1 MFVKNLM
8 VVGKLFT
15 ILISLLLISCGTT
28 TDNKYN
34 SKSAYLSAED
44 NYHSGAHAVTLASNF
59 LKYKFFSLSKEDK
72 KKQQQAIFYALD
84 NLPEGEIIRW
94 HNEDNNSWGRVKIVS
109 SYPQGSGYCR
119 IIFSQISKKG
129 KIRDFKETAC
139 KDVAYDG
146 WLFIV
151 NRS

>member
-8 VVGKLFT
+8 AVGKLCI
-15 ILISLLLISCGTT
+15 ILTSLLLISCGTT
-28 TDNKYN
+28 TNNEFN
-34 SKSAYLSAED
+34 SKSTYLSTED
-44 NYHSGAHAVTLASNF
+44 NYNSGVNGVTLASNF

-72 KKQQQAIFYALD
+72 KKQQQAVFFALD
-84 NLPEGEIIRW
+84 NLLEDEIIRW
-94 HNEDNNSWGRVKIVS
+94 YNDRNNSWGKIKVVS

-119 IIFSQISKKG
+119 VIFSQISNKG

-139 KDVAYDG
+139 KDTSYQG
-146 WLFIV
+146 WLFII

>member
-1 MFVKNLM
+1 MR
-8 VVGKLFT
+8 
-15 ILISLLLISCGTT
+15 
-28 TDNKYN
+28 
-34 SKSAYLSAED
+34 E
-44 NYHSGAHAVTLASNF
+44 
-59 LKYKFFSLSKEDK
+59 EDK

-129 KIRDFKETAC
+129 KIRDFKVEH
-139 KDVAYDG
+139 KDTENH
-146 WLFIV
+146 FITLE
-151 NRS
+151 NHDKDLESQEKYHPELEF

>member
-8 VVGKLFT
+8 AVGKLST

-28 TDNKYN
+28 TDNKFN
-34 SKSAYLSAED
+34 SKSTYLSAED
-44 NYHSGAHAVTLASNF
+44 NYNSGGHAVILANNF

-84 NLPEGEIIRW
+84 NLSEGEIIRW
-94 HNEDNNSWGRVKIVS
+94 HNDDSNSWGKIKIVS
-109 SYPQGSGYCR
+109 SYPHGSGYCR
-119 IIFSQISKKG
+119 VIFSQISKKG

-146 WLFIV
+146 WLFII

>member
-8 VVGKLFT
+8 VVGKLFAIT
-15 ILISLLLISCGTT
+15 TSLLLISCGTAT
-28 TDNKYN
+28 ENKFN
-34 SKSAYLSAED
+34 SKSTYLSSED
-44 NYHSGAHAVTLASNF
+44 NYSSGTHAVTLASNF

-94 HNEDNNSWGRVKIVS
+94 HNDDSNSWGRIKVVS
-109 SYPQGSGYCR
+109 SYPHGSGYCR

-146 WLFIV
+146 WLFII

>member
-44 NYHSGAHAVTLASNF
+44 NYHSGAHAVTLTSNF

-109 SYPQGSGYCR
+109 SYPQGNGYCR

-146 WLFIV
+146 WLFII

>member
-1 MFVKNLM
+1 MLVKNSM
-8 VVGKLFT
+8 VVGKLSI
-15 ILISLLLISCGTT
+15 ILISLLLISCGTAT
-28 TDNKYN
+28 NNKYN
-34 SKSAYLSAED
+34 SKSAYLSTE
-44 NYHSGAHAVTLASNF
+44 NTYYSGTHAVILASNF

-84 NLPEGEIIRW
+84 NLSEGEIIRW
-94 HNEDNNSWGRVKIVS
+94 HNNDSNSWGRIKVVS
-109 SYPQGSGYCR
+109 SYPHGSGYCR
-119 IIFSQISKKG
+119 VIFSQISKKG

-146 WLFIV
+146 WLFII

>member
-8 VVGKLFT
+8 AVGKLST

-28 TDNKYN
+28 TNNKFN
-34 SKSAYLSAED
+34 SKSTYLSTEN
-44 NYHSGAHAVTLASNF
+44 NYASGLHSVTLASNF

-72 KKQQQAIFYALD
+72 KKQQQAVFYALD
-84 NLPEGEIIRW
+84 SLSEGETIRW
-94 HNEDNNSWGRVKIVS
+94 HNENKNSWGKVKIVS

-119 IIFSQISKKG
+119 VIFSQISKKG

-146 WLFIV
+146 WLFII

>member
-8 VVGKLFT
+8 AAGKLFT

-28 TDNKYN
+28 TDNKFN
-34 SKSAYLSAED
+34 SKSTYLSAED
-44 NYHSGAHAVTLASNF
+44 NSNSAGHAVILASNF
-59 LKYKFFSLSKEDK
+59 LKYKFFSLSKEDQ
-72 KKQQQAIFYALD
+72 KKQQQAVFYALD
-84 NLPEGEIIRW
+84 SLPESEIIRW

-109 SYPQGSGYCR
+109 SYPHGSGYCR

-139 KDVAYDG
+139 KDISYQG
-146 WLFIV
+146 WLFIP
-151 NRS
+151 NKL